1 MTDALRIQDLHKSY
15 DSTPAVDG
23 LSFSVKP
30 GEIFGLIG
38 PNGAGKTTTMECAVG
53 LRTPDRG
60 TIRMLGLDPHRQ
72 GTQLRQRIGVQL
84 QDAALPARLTVREA
98 ADLFASFYDDP
109 ANPDQLLNAWGLAD
123 KWDAAFADLSGGEQQ
138 RLFITLA
145 LVNEPELVVLDEIST
160 GLDPDARRA
169 TRDLIRAIRDQGT
182 TVILIT
188 HFMDEAEALCDRVA
202 MLVGG
207 RLAALDAPAQLIA
220 THAPE
225 ARVAFSAPTAFDAE
239 VLHTLDAVTRVE
251 RSNGRITAHG
261 HGPLL
266 ARVATTL
273 DEHGITPHDLT
284 HASATLEDVF
294 STLSGQPPE
303 DDA

>member
-15 DSTPAVDG
+15 DGTLAVDG
-23 LSFSVKP
+23 LSLSVEP

-60 TIRMLGLDPHRQ
+60 TVRMLDLDPQQQ
-72 GTQLRQRIGVQL
+72 GPQLRQRIGVQL
-84 QDAALPARLTVREA
+84 QDAALPARLTVYEA
-98 ADLFASFYDDP
+98 ANLFASFYDDP
-109 ANPDQLLNAWGLAD
+109 ADPDQLLDKWGLAS
-123 KWDAAFADLSGGEQQ
+123 KRNAAFADLSGGEQQ
-138 RLFITLA
+138 RLFIALA
-145 LVNEPELVVLDEIST
+145 LINKPELVVLDEIST

-169 TRDLIRAIRDQGT
+169 TRDLIRAIREQGT

-202 MLVGG
+202 MLVDG
-207 RLAALDAPAQLIA
+207 RLAALDTPAQLIDR
-220 THAPE
+220 HAPP
-225 ARVAFSAPTAFDAE
+225 ARVRFSAPADFDTDTLRA
-239 VLHTLDAVTRVE
+239 LDAVTRVD
-251 RSNGRITAHG
+251 RSNGEITAHG
-261 HGPLL
+261 QGLLL

-284 HASATLEDVF
+284 HTSATLEDVF
-294 STLSGQPPE
+294 SALATPSPTR
-303 DDA
+303 DA

>member
-1 MTDALRIQDLHKSY
+1 MTDALDIQDLHKSY
-15 DSTPAVDG
+15 DGTPAVDG
-23 LSFSVKP
+23 LSLSVKP

-60 TIRMLGLDPHRQ
+60 TIRMLGLDPQRQ
-72 GTQLRQRIGVQL
+72 GTPLRQRIGVQL

-98 ADLFASFYDDP
+98 ADLFASFYNAP
-109 ANPDQLLNAWGLAD
+109 ADPDQLLDEWGLAD
-123 KWDAAFADLSGGEQQ
+123 KRASAFADLSGGEQQ

-169 TRDLIRAIRDQGT
+169 TRDLIRAIREQGT

-202 MLVGG
+202 MLVDG
-207 RLAALDAPAQLIA
+207 RLAALDTPAQLIA
-220 THAPE
+220 THAP
-225 ARVAFSAPTAFDAE
+225 AVRVQFSAPSTFDAE
-239 VLHTLDAVTRVE
+239 VLHTLDAVTRVD
-251 RSNGRITAHG
+251 RSNGYITAHG

-266 ARVATTL
+266 ARVATML
-273 DEHGITPHDLT
+273 DNHGITPHDLT
-284 HASATLEDVF
+284 HTSATLEDVF
-294 STLSGQPPE
+294 SALADQPLE
-303 DDA
+303 NDA

>member
-1 MTDALRIQDLHKSY
+1 MNPALHIDGLTKSY
-15 DSTPAVDG
+15 DGTPAVDG
-23 LSFSVKP
+23 LSFDVQR
-30 GEIFGLIG
+30 GEVFGLIG

-60 TIRMLGLDPHRQ
+60 TIRMLGLDPTQQ
-72 GTQLRQRIGVQL
+72 GTRLRQRIGVQL

-98 ADLFASFYDDP
+98 TDLFASFYDDP
-109 ANPDQLLNAWGLAD
+109 ADPDQLVDAWGLAD
-123 KWDAAFADLSGGEQQ
+123 KRNTAFADLSGGQQQ

-169 TRDLIRAIRDQGT
+169 TRDLIRAICDRGT

-202 MLVGG
+202 MLVEG
-207 RLAALDAPAQLIA
+207 RLAALGPPAQLIEA
-220 THAPE
+220 HAPA
-225 ARVAFSAPTAFDAE
+225 ARVQFSAPVDFDE
-239 VLHTLDAVTRVE
+239 DTLHALDAVTRVE
-251 RSNGRITAHG
+251 RSNGQVTAHG
-261 HGPLL
+261 DGALL

-273 DEHGITPHDLT
+273 DEQDITPHDLT
-284 HASATLEDVF
+284 HTAATLDDVF
-294 STLSGQPPE
+294 SALANPQRT

>member
-15 DSTPAVDG
+15 DGTLAVDG
-23 LSFSVKP
+23 LSLSVEP

-60 TIRMLGLDPHRQ
+60 TVRMLDLNPQQQ
-72 GTQLRQRIGVQL
+72 GPQLRQRIGVQL
-84 QDAALPARLTVREA
+84 QDAALPARLTVYEA
-98 ADLFASFYDDP
+98 ANLFASFYDDP
-109 ANPDQLLNAWGLAD
+109 ADPDQLLDKWGLAS
-123 KWDAAFADLSGGEQQ
+123 KRNAAFADLSGGEQQ
-138 RLFITLA
+138 RLFIALA
-145 LVNEPELVVLDEIST
+145 LINKPELVVLDEIST

-169 TRDLIRAIRDQGT
+169 TRDLIRAIREQGT

-202 MLVGG
+202 MLVDG
-207 RLAALDAPAQLIA
+207 RLAALDTPAQLIDR
-220 THAPE
+220 HAPP
-225 ARVAFSAPTAFDAE
+225 ARVRFSAPADFDTDTLRA
-239 VLHTLDAVTRVE
+239 LDAVTRVD
-251 RSNGRITAHG
+251 RSNGEITAHG
-261 HGPLL
+261 QGLLL

-284 HASATLEDVF
+284 HTSATLEDVF
-294 STLSGQPPE
+294 SALATPSPTR
-303 DDA
+303 DA

>member
-1 MTDALRIQDLHKSY
+1 MTDALHIQNLHKSY
-15 DSTPAVDG
+15 DGTPAVDG
-23 LSFSVKP
+23 LSLTVQP

-84 QDAALPARLTVREA
+84 QDAALPTRLTVREA
-98 ADLFASFYDDP
+98 ADLFASFYDEPADP
-109 ANPDQLLNAWGLAD
+109 DPLLDEWGLAG
-123 KWDAAFADLSGGEQQ
+123 KRDAAFADLSGGEQQ

-188 HFMDEAEALCDRVA
+188 HFMDEAEVLCDRVA
-202 MLVGG
+202 MLVDG

-225 ARVAFSAPTAFDAE
+225 ARVHFTAAADFDAS
-239 VLHTLDAVTRVE
+239 VLRALDAVTQVE
-251 RSNGRITAHG
+251 RSNGQITAHG

-266 ARVATTL
+266 TRVAATL

-284 HASATLEDVF
+284 HTRATLEDVF
-294 STLSGQPPE
+294 AALAGQPPT